1 MYSVSNKQMRLRVA
15 LEEGVEMSMW
25 ASYKLKNPRFSFR
38 TWPTIK
44 LGMVPTGLPGV
55 QWQFK

>member
-1 MYSVSNKQMRLRVA
+1 MRLRVA